1 MSPRPRVL
9 FYCQHSLGLGHLA
22 RSLALVDELV
32 RTCDVVL
39 LNGGRFPDGTV
50 IPEGCRVVNLPPLG
64 HDGGY
69 ALVSHDPAFTVE
81 TACAA
86 RAATVVEVLGE
97 FAPDLLVIELYP
109 FGRKKFEFELG
120 PLLAANAAY
129 GESRARVL
137 CSLRDILV
145 NQRRDQVRHDDR
157 AATKANEYLD
167 AIVVHSDP
175 AFARLEESFRPS
187 QPLRVPVHYSGFVA
201 PPAVVDSC
209 DTPDRRDRVI
219 VSAGGGSVGGPL
231 FDAAIDAA
239 PIIEA
244 ATGLRTLLVAGP
256 FLPAEEWERVERA
269 AATLPS
275 LEAVRQVPDL
285 CAVIRASRVS
295 VSQCGYNTTMDLL
308 RARTPAVVVPY
319 SEGKEDEQRRR
330 AERLVRMGVLSM
342 VPPDGL
348 TAHTLAAAVVA
359 AAAARPGTAPLDLDG
374 RAKTAKLVHDLIASR
389 HSDRPAAELGACS

>member
-1 MSPRPRVL
+1 MSTRPRVL

-39 LNGGRFPDGTV
+39 LNGGRFPDGTHV
-50 IPEGCRVVNLPPLG
+50 PDGCTVVNLPPLG
-64 HDGGY
+64 HDDGY
-69 ALVSHDPAFTVE
+69 ELVSHDPAFTVE
-81 TACAA
+81 MACAA
-86 RAATVVEVLGE
+86 RVATIVQVLDD
-97 FAPDLLVIELYP
+97 FDPDLVVVELYP

-120 PLLAANAAY
+120 PLLAANAAR
-129 GESRARVL
+129 GASRARVL

-145 NQRRDQVRHDDR
+145 NQRRDQARHDDR

-187 QPLRVPVHYSGFVA
+187 VPLRVPVHYSGFVA
-201 PPAVVDSC
+201 PPVPDVLAVSAAHE
-209 DTPDRRDRVI
+209 RVI

-231 FDAAIDAA
+231 FDAAIGAA

-244 ATGLRTLLVAGP
+244 ATGLRTFIVAGP
-256 FLPAEEWERVERA
+256 FLPQHEWEQVA
-269 AATLPS
+269 GATAQVTS
-275 LEAVRQVPDL
+275 LDAVRHVPDL
-285 CAVIRASRVS
+285 CAEIRASRVS

-308 RARTPAVVVPY
+308 RAQTPAVVVPY

-330 AERLVRMGVLSM
+330 AERLDRMGVLSM
-342 VPPDGL
+342 VPAEVLAPQ
-348 TAHTLAAAVVA
+348 TFAAAVISAAGSVPGVA
-359 AAAARPGTAPLDLDG
+359 ALDLDG
-374 RAKTAKLVHDLIASR
+374 RAKTAALVHDLVASR
-389 HSDRPAAELGACS
+389 HADRPAAELGARP